1 MNIKHL
7 LVAVAL
13 CGATVGCTDE
23 EVGKESPL
31 QGQPGEI
38 QLVFTGSGESVEY
51 PTKAIASEKENNI
64 DELDIYVFAAATMTT
79 DPDDWHY
86 LETWST
92 RAGAANSFTLQNSG
106 SSWKASI
113 KPGELKGLPY
123 LKLYCV
129 ANLPNGN
136 RYKLDGSDA

>member
-1 MNIKHL
+1 MYRRRSRQGI
-7 LVAVAL
+7 
-13 CGATVGCTDE
+13 
-23 EVGKESPL
+23 SPT
-31 QGQPGEI
+31 GTAGEI

-123 LKLYCV
+123 LKLYWC
-129 ANLPNGN
+129 
-136 RYKLDGSDA
+136 RQFTKWQQI